1 MSNKFKINEKVVAL
15 SSTPV
20 VYAHRCQP
28 RVKDE
33 VYTVVD
39 SMFCP
44 SCGLQLLN
52 VSNSPTNSEFVLCS
66 CTKVKLLTKGVHWT
80 DSKHFAPIDEALSN
94 ALEEENYEYACKL
107 RDAV

>member
-1 MSNKFKINEKVVAL
+1 MNRFKIDEKVVAL
-15 SSTPV
+15 SSTPTAYV
-20 VYAHRCQP
+20 NRCQP

-33 VYTVVD
+33 VYAVID

-44 SCGLQLLN
+44 ACGIQLIN
-52 VSNSPTNSEFVLCS
+52 VSDSPTQAEFVLCS
-66 CTKVKLLTKGVHWT
+66 CSQVKMSTKGVHWT

-107 RDAV
+107 RDA

>member
-1 MSNKFKINEKVVAL
+1 MSNKFNIADKVVAL
-15 SSTPV
+15 TSTPIAV
-20 VYAHRCQP
+20 AHRCQP

-39 SMFCP
+39 VMFCP
-44 SCGLQLLN
+44 ACGLQLIN
-52 VSNSPTNSEFVLCS
+52 VSNTPTQSEYVLCS
-66 CTKVKLLTKGVHWT
+66 CTRSRMQTKGVHWT
-80 DSKHFAPIDEALSN
+80 DSKHFAPIDEALRD